1 MYQNNQ
7 KSSIMS
13 NSKRFRKQGAS
24 LYEYSE
30 KHGAY
35 IHCYVGVGMT
45 KKEMIENYLDNL
57 NGYYEYY

>member
-1 MYQNNQ
+1 
-7 KSSIMS
+7 MS